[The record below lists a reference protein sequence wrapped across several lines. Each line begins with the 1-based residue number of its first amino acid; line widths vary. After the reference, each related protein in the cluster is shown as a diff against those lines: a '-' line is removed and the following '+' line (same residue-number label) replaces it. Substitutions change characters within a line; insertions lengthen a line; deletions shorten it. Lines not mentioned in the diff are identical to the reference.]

1 MTDKTIAN
9 MSDEEFDALVEQF
22 IERGE
27 DKVTLPTFLQVMAD
41 IAEQRTQ
48 REVKLTGRV
57 VNGDVT
63 FDMPTPLPVAHNTIY
78 VGDTKIVLELRASS
92 DGTEDGGTV

>member
-1 MTDKTIAN
+1 MADKTMAN
-9 MSDEEFDALVEQF
+9 MSEEEFDALVEQF

-41 IAEQRTQ
+41 IAEQRTR

-57 VNGDVT
+57 LNGEVI
-63 FDMPTPLPVAHNTIY
+63 FDTPTPLPVAPNTIY
-78 VGDTKIVLELRASS
+78 IGDTKIVLELRADS
-92 DGTEDGGTV
+92 DGAY

>member
-1 MTDKTIAN
+1 MADKTISN

-41 IAEQRTQ
+41 VAEQRAQ
-48 REVKLTGRV
+48 REVELTGRV
-57 VNGDVT
+57 VNGKVI
-63 FDMPTPLPVAHNTIY
+63 FDTPTPLPVVHNTIY
-78 VGDTKIVLELRASS
+78 VGDTKIVLKLRTDDNGEAG
-92 DGTEDGGTV
+92 DK